1 MSLVVSL
8 PEGLRA
14 IPWGFSCSKGTCRI
28 DSPRNDQPVLTTP
41 RSQTQGNEM
50 YRTAEDTAL
59 GATGQSS
66 TGLLNSQKLTWSG
79 TLASQETVTIQY
91 LLQVAN
97 ESLPLVDNVLPSE
110 VLFEGSVVKTVTNNL
125 AANFTMPGPGT
136 LGLGLSPSNGQKL
149 GSVLIYPFYTSS
161 VNTARQNARFTLTN
175 TDPIRET
182 SVHLFFVD
190 GSDCSVADRFVTLTA
205 NQTTSF
211 LASDLDPM
219 ISGYMIA
226 VAVNE
231 NGCPRFFN
239 HLIGEVLV
247 KTETGHAANLP
258 AIAVSDL
265 AGGGSPLTCNT
276 SNVTAELRL
285 DGIYYSELPRTLAL
299 SNLGSRADGNS
310 GMLVINRIGG
320 SLAGT
325 GAESLG
331 PLFGVLYDDVER
343 GASFTLA
350 GSSCQLRTMLS
361 DSVPRTVPR
370 VDTLIP
376 AGRSGWMKI
385 SSGED
390 EGIVGAYFNQ
400 NPVGFTQGHVLH
412 GLTTTRSVVI
422 TIPVVRP
429 DSN

>member
-1 MSLVVSL
+1 
-8 PEGLRA
+8 
-14 IPWGFSCSKGTCRI
+14 
-28 DSPRNDQPVLTTP
+28 
-41 RSQTQGNEM
+41 
-50 YRTAEDTAL
+50 
-59 GATGQSS
+59 
-66 TGLLNSQKLTWSG
+66 
-79 TLASQETVTIQY
+79 
-91 LLQVAN
+91 
-97 ESLPLVDNVLPSE
+97 
-110 VLFEGSVVKTVTNNL
+110 
-125 AANFTMPGPGT
+125 
-136 LGLGLSPSNGQKL
+136 
-149 GSVLIYPFYTSS
+149 
-161 VNTARQNARFTLTN
+161 
-175 TDPIRET
+175 
-182 SVHLFFVD
+182 
-190 GSDCSVADRFVTLTA
+190 
-205 NQTTSF
+205 
-211 LASDLDPM
+211 
-219 ISGYMIA
+219 
-226 VAVNE
+226 
-231 NGCPRFFN
+231 
-239 HLIGEVLV
+239 
-247 KTETGHAANLP
+247 
-258 AIAVSDL
+258 
-265 AGGGSPLTCNT
+265 
-276 SNVTAELRL
+276 
-285 DGIYYSELPRTLAL
+285 
-299 SNLGSRADGNS
+299 
-310 GMLVINRIGG
+310 MLVINRIGG